1 MREEK
6 RKMPKRQKVLKSQIQ
21 TCSLIFSDNEMI
33 KFSERYE
40 NGYDITSDERYNM
53 WLATFHPSE
62 ARTSTEALDIWSQ
75 EVQALSSLLHE
86 SALHNYIYMM

>member
-21 TCSLIFSDNEMI
+21 TCSLIFSDNKMT

-53 WLATFHPSE
+53 WLA
-62 ARTSTEALDIWSQ
+62 I
-75 EVQALSSLLHE
+75 LSIHRKPGLPQRH
-86 SALHNYIYMM
+86 